1 MQKHTPI
8 RITILRLVIV
18 TVIAAALV
26 ALFTHVAGIN
36 QTTVALV
43 FLVLIL
49 LTAYRWRLVCSVYL
63 SVLCTLLYNFFF
75 LPPVGKLTISDPQNW
90 VALSAF
96 LAASVLVSHLS
107 ERERREAENSE
118 ERRREVE
125 LLYQL
130 SQKLLVHD
138 EVREIA
144 RNTPA
149 MLAGIFGFDAVA
161 LYVAGPDTAF
171 YSDPERI
178 LVAAADL
185 RAATQEVRDTIE
197 TRGEVRVI
205 PLRMGVR
212 HSLGALAVTGGP
224 DSHPFLEAVGSVVS
238 VALERAAAL
247 ERSARAEAARESE
260 RLRAALVDS
269 LSHDLRTPLTAIRAA
284 STALHDSSELSP
296 AEQSELVEVIDDE
309 SRRLDRLIGQAIEM
323 ARLDSETL
331 RPQLAPQD
339 ARELIEVTLDR
350 MQSILRDHSPQV
362 EIAPNLPRVRM
373 DRGIMERVL
382 QHLLENAVA
391 YSAPGQ
397 PITVA
402 ARRDGAQL
410 IFTVA
415 DSGQGIDPEDLP
427 FLFDK
432 YFRGRRQKGQSR
444 GTGMGLAIAKAMVKA
459 HGGEISAESTP
470 GRGSTFR
477 VSIPMH

>member
-1 MQKHTPI
+1 MQKHTPF
-8 RITILRLVIV
+8 RITILRCAFLTLVV
-18 TVIAAALV
+18 AALV
-26 ALFTHVAGIN
+26 VLFTRIARVN
-36 QTTVALV
+36 QTTVALA
-43 FLVLIL
+43 FLVCIL
-49 LTAYRWRLVCSVYL
+49 LAAYRWRLACSVYL
-63 SVLCTLLYNFFF
+63 SLLCTLLYNFFF
-75 LPPVGKLTISDPQNW
+75 LPPVGRLTVADPQNW

-107 ERERREAENSE
+107 ERERREIENSE
-118 ERRREVE
+118 RGRREVD

-161 LYVAGPDTAF
+161 LYVAAPDTAF

-185 RAATQEVRDTIE
+185 RAITLEGRDAIEVRND
-197 TRGEVRVI
+197 VRIV
-205 PLRMGVR
+205 PLRMGMR
-212 HSLGALAVTGGP
+212 HSLGALAVMGGP
-224 DSHPFLEAVGSVVS
+224 DSHSYLEAAGSVVS

-269 LSHDLRTPLTAIRAA
+269 VTHDLRTPLTAIRAA
-284 STALHDSSELSP
+284 STALLDPGEISP
-296 AEQSELVEVIDDE
+296 AERSELVEVIDDE
-309 SRRLDRLIGQAIEM
+309 SRQLDRLIGQAIEM

-339 ARELIEVTLDR
+339 PRELIEVTLDR
-350 MQSILRDHSPQV
+350 MQSVLSRYRPLV

-382 QHLLENAVA
+382 QHLLENAAA

-397 PITVA
+397 PITVGA
-402 ARRDGAQL
+402 SRDGVQL

-415 DSGQGIDPEDLP
+415 DCGQGIDAEDLP

-432 YFRGRRQKGQSR
+432 YFRGKRQKGHSR
-444 GTGMGLAIAKAMVKA
+444 GTGMGLAIAKAMAKA
-459 HGGEISAESTP
+459 HGGDISVESTP

-477 VSIPMH
+477 VSIPIL